1 MKREQQ
7 KRISKRLSLH
17 LRHEPETLGLTLEP
31 GGWVKTDDLLRAL
44 SSKHFPI
51 TREQLETVVREND
64 KQRFSFDETGTKIR
78 ANQGHS
84 TEVDLRLEPQIP
96 PDVLYHGT
104 ATHVLETI
112 LKEGL
117 KRMARHHVHLS
128 TDKEM
133 MLKVASRHGR
143 PVLLKVSAK
152 EMVESGHTFY
162 LSANGVWL
170 VDAVPAEFLEV
181 VKEQKV

>member
-1 MKREQQ
+1 MNREQQ

-17 LRHEPETLGLTLEP
+17 LRHEPETLGLTLES
-31 GGWVKTDDLLRAL
+31 GGWVKIDDLIAAF

-51 TREQLETVVREND
+51 TREQLETVVRENE

-84 TEVDLRLEPQIP
+84 TEVDLQLKPQTP

-104 ATHVLETI
+104 ATNVLETI
-112 LKEGL
+112 FHEGL

-133 MLKVASRHGR
+133 MLKVATRHGK
-143 PVLLKVSAK
+143 PVLLKVRAK
-152 EMVESGHTFY
+152 EMVEAGHTFY
-162 LSANGVWL
+162 LSENGVWL
-170 VDAVPAEFLEV
+170 VETVPAKFLEV
-181 VKEQKV
+181 VKEQKL

>member
-1 MKREQQ
+1 MNREQQ

-31 GGWVKTDDLLRAL
+31 GGWVNVDDLIKGF
-44 SSKHFPI
+44 SKTHFNI
-51 TREQLETVVREND
+51 TREQLETVVKEND

-84 TEVDLRLEPQIP
+84 TEVDLQLEPQKP
-96 PDVLYHGT
+96 PDILYHGT
-104 ATHVLETI
+104 AQNVLENI
-112 LKEGL
+112 LKDGL
-117 KRMARHHVHLS
+117 QRMARHHVHLS

-133 MLKVASRHGR
+133 MLKVGQRHGK
-143 PVLLKVSAK
+143 PVLLKVRAR
-152 EMVESGHTFY
+152 EMLEAGHKFY

-170 VDAVPAEFLEV
+170 TDEVPAEFLERI
-181 VKEQKV
+181 

>member
-1 MKREQQ
+1 MNREQQ

-31 GGWVKTDDLLRAL
+31 GGWVNVDDLIKGF
-44 SSKHFPI
+44 SKTHFNI
-51 TREQLETVVREND
+51 TREQLETIVREND
-64 KQRFSFDETGTKIR
+64 KQRFSFDETGKKIR

-84 TEVDLRLEPQIP
+84 TEVDLQLEPQTP
-96 PDVLYHGT
+96 PDILYHGT
-104 ATHVLETI
+104 AQNVLEAI
-112 LKEGL
+112 LREGL

-133 MLKVASRHGR
+133 MLKVGGRHGK
-143 PVLLKVSAK
+143 PILLKVKAK
-152 EMVESGHTFY
+152 EMQGAGHKFY

-170 VDAVPAEFLEV
+170 TDEVPAEFLE
-181 VKEQKV
+181 EM

>member
-1 MKREQQ
+1 MNREQQ

-17 LRHEPETLGLTLEP
+17 LRHEPESLGLTLEP
-31 GGWVKTDDLLRAL
+31 GGWVKVDDLIKGF
-44 SSKHFPI
+44 SKVHFNI

-64 KQRFSFDETGTKIR
+64 KQRFSFDGTGTKIR

-84 TEVDLRLEPQIP
+84 TEVDLLLEPQTP
-96 PDVLYHGT
+96 PDVLFHGT
-104 ATHVLETI
+104 SESALGAILEG
-112 LKEGL
+112 GL

-133 MLKVASRHGR
+133 MLKVGQRHGK
-143 PVLLKVSAK
+143 PVLIKVHAK
-152 EMVESGHTFY
+152 EMAEAGHKFY

-170 VDAVPAEFLEV
+170 TEKVPAEFLEV
-181 VKEQKV
+181 VKH

>member
-1 MKREQQ
+1 MNHEQQ
-7 KRISKRLSLH
+7 KRISKCLSLH

-31 GGWVKTDDLLRAL
+31 GGWVKVDDLIKGF
-44 SSKHFPI
+44 SNVHFKI
-51 TREQLETVVREND
+51 TREELETVVQEND

-84 TEVDLRLEPQIP
+84 TEVDLLLESQTP

-104 ATHVLETI
+104 ATDVLEQI
-112 LKEGL
+112 LQNGL

-133 MLKVASRHGR
+133 MLNVGMRHGK
-143 PVLLKVSAK
+143 PVLLKVKAK
-152 EMVESGHTFY
+152 EMQEAGYKFY

-170 VDAVPAEFLEV
+170 TDEVPAEFLERV
-181 VKEQKV
+181 

>member
-1 MKREQQ
+1 MNREQQ

-31 GGWVKTDDLLRAL
+31 GGWVKVDDLIKGF
-44 SSKHFPI
+44 SKTHFKI
-51 TREQLETVVREND
+51 TREQLETVVKEND
-64 KQRFSFDETGTKIR
+64 KQRFSFDETGTKIL

-84 TEVDLRLEPQIP
+84 AEVDLQLEPQTP

-104 ATHVLETI
+104 AQNVSEDI
-112 LKEGL
+112 LRDGL

-133 MLKVASRHGR
+133 MLKVGQRHGK
-143 PVLLKVSAK
+143 PVLLKVRAK
-152 EMVESGHTFY
+152 EMLEAGHKFY

-170 VDAVPAEFLEV
+170 TDEVPAEFLERI
-181 VKEQKV
+181 

>member
-1 MKREQQ
+1 MNREQQ

-31 GGWVKTDDLLRAL
+31 GGWVKVDDLLVAF

-64 KQRFSFDETGTKIR
+64 KQRFSFDETGLRIR

-84 TEVDLRLEPQIP
+84 AEVDLQLEPQTP

-104 ATHVLETI
+104 ALSVLEKI
-112 LKEGL
+112 LQDGL
-117 KRMARHHVHLS
+117 KRMKRHHVHLS
-128 TDKEM
+128 TDKDM
-133 MLKVASRHGR
+133 MLKVGQRHGK
-143 PVLLKVSAK
+143 PVLLKVKAK
-152 EMVESGHTFY
+152 EMQEAGYKFY
-162 LSANGVWL
+162 LSDNGVWL
-170 VDAVPAEFLEV
+170 TDEVPAAFLERF
-181 VKEQKV
+181 

>member
-1 MKREQQ
+1 MNREQQ

-31 GGWVKTDDLLRAL
+31 GGWVKVEDLIKGF
-44 SSKHFPI
+44 SKVHFNI
-51 TREQLETVVREND
+51 TREQLETIVSEND

-84 TEVDLRLEPQIP
+84 KEVDLLLEPQTP

-104 ATHVLETI
+104 ATDVLETI
-112 LKEGL
+112 LRDGL

-133 MLKVASRHGR
+133 MLKVGMRHGK
-143 PVLLKVSAK
+143 PVLLKVKAK
-152 EMVESGHTFY
+152 EMQEAGYKFY

-170 VDAVPAEFLEV
+170 TDEVPAEFLE
-181 VKEQKV
+181 KA

>member
-1 MKREQQ
+1 MNREQQ

-17 LRHEPETLGLTLEP
+17 LRHEPETLGLTLGP
-31 GGWVKTDDLLRAL
+31 GGWVNIDDLIKGF
-44 SSKHFPI
+44 SKVHFNI

-64 KQRFSFDETGTKIR
+64 KQRFSFDETGKKIR

-84 TEVDLRLEPQIP
+84 TEVDLQLEPQTP

-104 ATHVLETI
+104 ATSVLEVI
-112 LKEGL
+112 LHDGL

-133 MLKVASRHGR
+133 MLKVGGRHGK
-143 PVLLKVSAK
+143 PVLLKIKAK
-152 EMVESGHTFY
+152 EMLEAGHKFY

-170 VDAVPAEFLEV
+170 TDEVPAEFL
-181 VKEQKV
+181 QKV

>member
-1 MKREQQ
+1 MNREQQ

-31 GGWVKTDDLLRAL
+31 GGWVKVDDLIKGF
-44 SSKHFPI
+44 SKVHFNI

-84 TEVDLRLEPQIP
+84 TEVDLQLRPQTP
-96 PDVLYHGT
+96 PNVLYHGT
-104 ATHVLETI
+104 ATDVLESI
-112 LKEGL
+112 LGNGL

-133 MLKVASRHGR
+133 MLKVGMRHGK
-143 PVLLKVSAK
+143 PVLLKVRAK
-152 EMVESGHTFY
+152 EMLEAGHKFY
-162 LSANGVWL
+162 LSDNGVWL
-170 VDAVPAEFLEV
+170 TNEVPAEFLE
-181 VKEQKV
+181 KV